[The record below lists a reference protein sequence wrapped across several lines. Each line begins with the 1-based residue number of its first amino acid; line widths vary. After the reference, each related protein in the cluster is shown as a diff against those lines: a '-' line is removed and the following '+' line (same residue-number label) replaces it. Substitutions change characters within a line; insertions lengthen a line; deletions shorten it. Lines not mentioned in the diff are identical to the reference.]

1 MIVINLYF
9 RDLSENLTTDKIAEI
24 RAKLISNRR
33 TRIKPEDE
41 DSKSQSLALG
51 DMEVTTIKLYFFNLL
66 WGSEIWTCL
75 YLEWSQRWFA
85 NGLDLKSDL
94 NSRSPTI

>member
-1 MIVINLYF
+1 MLYF

-41 DSKSQSLALG
+41 DSKSQSLAMG
-51 DMEVTTIKLYFFNLL
+51 DMEVTKIILSFIY
-66 WGSEIWTCL
+66 EIWT
-75 YLEWSQRWFA
+75 S
-85 NGLDLKSDL
+85 LDL
-94 NSRSPTI
+94 

>member
-1 MIVINLYF
+1 MDRAQLIFFAFHHKMFLEDVKRLIVIKLYF

-51 DMEVTTIKLYFFNLL
+51 DMEVTTIIFF
-66 WGSEIWTCL
+66 
-75 YLEWSQRWFA
+75 F
-85 NGLDLKSDL
+85 
-94 NSRSPTI
+94 